1 VGRQGGPPRAPAG
14 SPWSLAG
21 SLGAQS
27 LRPGWLPFLPCGEEA
42 SEPPPPPNPLT
53 PFPGSPSRA
62 RTKRKRL
69 LFSLSWKP
77 RESPSSTHPTQPN
90 PTLHSLPAF
99 TLPVPAGI
107 PRNTRPA
114 DCVVPS
120 LASFSFAGEAPR
132 AFLFLVGVCPCEG
145 APFILARWL
154 PSLALPHPP
163 SLWGGVA
170 GGARWAVRGGPLP
183 ILDHYGYSS
192 FHSYTQDYHMKHFLV
207 RY

>member
-107 PRNTRPA
+107 PRNTRLA

-145 APFILARWL
+145 ARFTSVPWP
-154 PSLALPHPP
+154 PSLALPHPLSP
-163 SLWGGVA
+163 HPMLCSSY
-170 GGARWAVRGGPLP
+170 PFLP
-183 ILDHYGYSS
+183 
-192 FHSYTQDYHMKHFLV
+192 
-207 RY
+207 